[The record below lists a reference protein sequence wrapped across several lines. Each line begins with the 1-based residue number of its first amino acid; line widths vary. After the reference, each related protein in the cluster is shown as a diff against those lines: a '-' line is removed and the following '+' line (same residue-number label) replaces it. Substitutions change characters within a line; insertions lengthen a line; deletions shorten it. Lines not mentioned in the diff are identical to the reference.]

1 MTPYPTRLRFC
12 HRHHRRINRILG
24 AIAVILLLPGCSPT
38 STKPTDAVIRSV
50 GAGTA
55 DNIPKPS
62 APRVPSSQQEA
73 QDTVISYL
81 QKTVDSLPRGTK
93 LDATDF
99 RGGANMSCEDEP
111 MTDTPPT
118 RFEYWTHVTADNGA
132 STDDLI
138 TKTGDTWRSWG
149 ADVKERDDFRKPNR
163 FGYLP
168 DGYELQIKGA
178 AKPGY
183 PPTLIVTSPCFPGQ
197 VARRDIPS
205 PRVIEQTSQG
215 S

>member
-1 MTPYPTRLRFC
+1 MTD
-12 HRHHRRINRILG
+12 
-24 AIAVILLLPGCSPT
+24 V
-38 STKPTDAVIRSV
+38 
-50 GAGTA
+50 
-55 DNIPKPS
+55 PKPS
-62 APRVPSSQQEA
+62 APKIPASQQEA
-73 QDTVISYL
+73 QDTVIGYL

-118 RFEYWTHVTADNGA
+118 RFEYWTHVTADSVA

-138 TKTGDTWRSWG
+138 KKAGDAWRSWG

-183 PPTLIVTSPCFPGQ
+183 PPTLIVTSPCFPGE
-197 VARRDIPS
+197 VARADVPS
-205 PRVIEQTSQG
+205 PQKIEQSPQAG
-215 S
+215 

>member
-1 MTPYPTRLRFC
+1 MNLTRTQ
-12 HRHHRRINRILG
+12 ILS
-24 AIAVILLLPGCSPT
+24 AIAAIALASGCSTENPRGSAEPT
-38 STKPTDAVIRSV
+38 GATIIGGDTVTDV
-50 GAGTA
+50 
-55 DNIPKPS
+55 PKPS
-62 APRVPSSQQEA
+62 APKIPASQQEA
-73 QDTVISYL
+73 QDTVIGYL
-81 QKTVDSLPRGTK
+81 QKTVDSLPRGAK

-138 TKTGDTWRSWG
+138 NKAGDAWRSWG

-183 PPTLIVTSPCFPGQ
+183 PPTLIVTSPCFPGE
-197 VARRDIPS
+197 VARTDISS
-205 PRVIEQTSQG
+205 PRVIEQTPQG